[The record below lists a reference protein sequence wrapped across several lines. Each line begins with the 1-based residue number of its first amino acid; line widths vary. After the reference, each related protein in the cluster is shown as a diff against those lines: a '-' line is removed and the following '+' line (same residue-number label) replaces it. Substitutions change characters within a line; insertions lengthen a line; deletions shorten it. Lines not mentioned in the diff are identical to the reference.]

1 MLADVASDARRPLL
15 LASVRSAAEARIAVA
30 GGADIID
37 AKEPAR
43 GALGA
48 VDASEVAAIRAAV
61 PRNIAVSATIGD
73 VACGDVG
80 NVLAR
85 TAVMATAGADIVK
98 IGLFG
103 PVGARALLDSLA
115 GFEPAFGRRFLVM
128 LADRG
133 VDLSLL
139 GELTRAGFVGVM
151 LDTAD
156 KTRGALPDQLDPAAL
171 AGFVFTARQAGLR
184 VGLAGALRLWH
195 IESLVALGPDILG
208 FRGAL
213 CRGGERAA
221 EIDAA
226 LVAEVASAV
235 RASAAPVGAGRL
247 GDEREEQQEQHPR
260 AVRRAPMTD
269 LSILAARA
277 VQRTVDE
284 ESPRDRIFIRDWVL
298 PIQIGVYP
306 EEQNVT
312 QQVGFTV
319 EAEVAHSG
327 AALHDEIAEVPS
339 YDDILKIIRGI
350 VEQGHINLVET
361 LAERIAEACLA
372 DRRIYSVR
380 VRIDKLER
388 GPAAVGVE
396 IVRPLKRERA
406 SDRVR

>member
-1 MLADVASDARRPLL
+1 LANVEPGVRRPLL
-15 LASVRSAAEARIAVA
+15 LASVRSAAEAQIAVA

-43 GALGA
+43 GALGD
-48 VDASEVAAIRAAV
+48 VDRSEVTAIRAAV
-61 PRNIAVSATIGD
+61 PAHISVSATIGD
-73 VACGDVG
+73 VACEDVAS
-80 NVLAR
+80 VLAR

-103 PVGARALLDSLA
+103 PGDARALLDALA

-139 GELTRAGFVGVM
+139 GALQRAGFVGVM

-156 KTRGALPDQLDPAAL
+156 KSRGALPEQQDTDAL
-171 AGFVFTARQAGLR
+171 ARFVFTARQAGLR

-195 IESLVALGPDILG
+195 IEALVGLGPDILG

-213 CRGGERAA
+213 CRDGVRAG

-226 LVAEVASAV
+226 KVGDVARAV
-235 RASAAPVGAGRL
+235 RAQAPRIAAARPGHVR
-247 GDEREEQQEQHPR
+247 DQQQEQHPR

-269 LSILAARA
+269 LSILASRA
-277 VQRTVDE
+277 VPRADE
-284 ESPRDRIFIRDWVL
+284 DSPRDRIFIRDWVL
-298 PIQIGVYP
+298 PIHIGVYP

-339 YDDILKIIRGI
+339 YDDILKTIRGI

-372 DRRIYSVR
+372 DRRIHSVR